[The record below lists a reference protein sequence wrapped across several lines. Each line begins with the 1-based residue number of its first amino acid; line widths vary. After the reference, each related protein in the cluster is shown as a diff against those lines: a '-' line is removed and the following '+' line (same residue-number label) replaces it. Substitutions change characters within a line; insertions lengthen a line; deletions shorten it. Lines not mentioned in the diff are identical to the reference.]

1 MKWRGKS
8 AVAPTT
14 LPDDEEIT
22 RREEHYQNLRCTIG
36 VGAEGEEPENAP
48 LGFHADTLEA
58 IQAQWDPF
66 SAGELLARVGHFLR
80 IISQMMEE
88 IGYMAEVISRG
99 HRPQTEGDATNL
111 MQGTKRPLPAGDRRR
126 VPERG
131 TNTDEGGEE
140 CEENLPSSSTART
153 VGRRNT
159 RNDAVP
165 REEDLT
171 SEDWAIMAAVERCS
185 VWRTLKAFNLKER
198 EKLLA
203 AICLV
208 FQETVEGNSDICTIS
223 EVEDFRNWA
232 RRWGEDDDHA
242 HLTLQ
247 NQWDNLLRHL
257 MGITASM
264 EVWGPSD
271 MDESGETQI
280 RKEDLSRPLGEMW
293 EKILTWGQLR

>member
-1 MKWRGKS
+1 
-8 AVAPTT
+8 
-14 LPDDEEIT
+14 
-22 RREEHYQNLRCTIG
+22 
-36 VGAEGEEPENAP
+36 
-48 LGFHADTLEA
+48 
-58 IQAQWDPF
+58 
-66 SAGELLARVGHFLR
+66 
-80 IISQMMEE
+80 MEE
-88 IGYMAEVISRG
+88 IGSMPEVISRE

-111 MQGTKRPLPAGDRRR
+111 MQGTKRPLPAGDRGR
-126 VPERG
+126 VSERG
-131 TNTDEGGEE
+131 TNTDDGGEE
-140 CEENLPSSSTART
+140 CEEELPSSSTART
-153 VGRRNT
+153 VGSRNT

-208 FQETVEGNSDICTIS
+208 FQETVEGNSDICAIS
-223 EVEDFRNWA
+223 GVEDFRNWA

-242 HLTLQ
+242 QLTLQ

-264 EVWGPSD
+264 EVWGPTD
-271 MDESGETQI
+271 IDESGETHTA
-280 RKEDLSRPLGEMW
+280 EG
-293 EKILTWGQLR
+293 

>member
-1 MKWRGKS
+1 
-8 AVAPTT
+8 
-14 LPDDEEIT
+14 
-22 RREEHYQNLRCTIG
+22 
-36 VGAEGEEPENAP
+36 
-48 LGFHADTLEA
+48 
-58 IQAQWDPF
+58 
-66 SAGELLARVGHFLR
+66 
-80 IISQMMEE
+80 
-88 IGYMAEVISRG
+88 
-99 HRPQTEGDATNL
+99 

-126 VPERG
+126 VPQRG
-131 TNTDEGGEE
+131 TNTNEGGEE
-140 CEENLPSSSTART
+140 CEEELRSSSTART

-159 RNDAVP
+159 RNDPIP

-203 AICLV
+203 VICLV

-242 HLTLQ
+242 QLTLQ

-264 EVWGPSD
+264 WGPSD
-271 MDESGETQI
+271 MAESGETHT
-280 RKEDLSRPLGEMW
+280 EEGGLVPTTGGNVGETPHMGATTMSGPVVHDAAPM
-293 EKILTWGQLR
+293 EVEETNANPMSGNPADAANQPPEADDRLVERNEYGGYDAIAAVENGENADPE